1 MTESNPNPVVVA
13 VGDDTIDA
21 ALVFAASEAARAGC
35 GIHLLHVVHLFVQG
49 ADTVFVEVTDQERMG
64 RESLN
69 TALKR
74 AHDLAGPDTRVTAD
88 LVLGRV
94 VPTIVDE
101 SKEARMVV
109 HEHRDLSAARRLVT
123 RSVAGGV
130 AAHARLPVVSVP
142 AGYAAPSSAAGEVL
156 PVTVGVDVPEES
168 EQLLRTAG
176 IAARDRG
183 APLHV
188 LHTWSFPSAYDDLV
202 MSRTEEEEWV
212 ARSTGEITAVLDGL
226 ADEIGDVDVRI
237 DARHARAAE
246 ALVDASRTSQLV
258 VVGRHDP
265 VMPVGSHVGPVARSL
280 LHASACPVLLVDSH
294 PA

>member
-1 MTESNPNPVVVA
+1 MIEPDPKPVVVA
-13 VGDDTIDA
+13 VGDDNVDA
-21 ALVFAASEAARAGC
+21 ALVFAAGEAKRAGC

-49 ADTVFVEVTDQERMG
+49 PDPVFIEVTEQERMG

-69 TALKR
+69 AALKR
-74 AHDLAGPDTRVTAD
+74 ARGLAGPDTEISSD

-94 VPTIVDE
+94 VPTIVE
-101 SKEARMVV
+101 HARNARMVV
-109 HEHRDLSAARRLVT
+109 LEHRDLSTARRLVT

-130 AAHARLPVVSVP
+130 AAHARLPVVAVP
-142 AGYAAPSSAAGEVL
+142 AGYVAPPTGTEQP

-176 IAARDRG
+176 LAARDRG
-183 APLHV
+183 APLDV

-202 MSRTEEEEWV
+202 MSRTEEAEWL
-212 ARSTGEITAVLDGL
+212 ARSENEIAAGLDRL
-226 ADEIGDVDVRI
+226 ADELGDVPVRI

-246 ALVDASRTSQLV
+246 ALVHASRSSQLV

-280 LHASACPVLLVDSH
+280 LHASACPVLLVDAH
-294 PA
+294 PE

>member
-13 VGDDTIDA
+13 VGDDSIDA
-21 ALVFAASEAARAGC
+21 ALVFAAAEAARAGC

-49 ADTVFVEVTDQERMG
+49 ADTVFIEVTDQERMG

-69 TALKR
+69 AALKR
-74 AHDLAGPDTRVTAD
+74 ARDLAGPGTEISAD

-94 VPTIVDE
+94 VPTIVGE
-101 SKEARMVV
+101 SQDARMIVL
-109 HEHRDLSAARRLVT
+109 EHRDLSGARRLVT

-142 AGYAAPSSAAGEVL
+142 AGYAAPSPGPEQVM

-188 LHTWSFPSAYDDLV
+188 LHTWSFPSAYDDIV
-202 MSRTEEEEWV
+202 MSRTEEEEWL
-212 ARSTGEITAVLDGL
+212 ARSEREITAVLDGL
-226 ADEIGDVDVRI
+226 ADEIGEVEVRI

-246 ALVDASRTSQLV
+246 ALVDASRASQLV

-265 VMPVGSHVGPVARSL
+265 MMPVGSHVGPVARSL

-294 PA
+294 PS